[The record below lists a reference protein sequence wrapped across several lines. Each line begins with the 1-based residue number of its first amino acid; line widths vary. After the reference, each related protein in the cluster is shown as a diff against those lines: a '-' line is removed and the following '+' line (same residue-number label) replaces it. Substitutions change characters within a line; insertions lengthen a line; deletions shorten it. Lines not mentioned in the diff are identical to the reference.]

1 MTRINA
7 NGLYPPAFIFASI
20 RVIRGQI
27 FSSLVYIR
35 PARRSLSEGGCS
47 FVVRPSADLTIPS
60 LRRSF
65 SLSLQSMKRYLPFVI
80 VAAVALVTLGSGAML
95 YRAKRPQLLS
105 MPENRSPSGKSG
117 TESMH
122 VRGNPH
128 AVVTLEEFGDFQCPP
143 CSTFASFGEE
153 LLKEYDS
160 RLRIVFRNF
169 PLPLHEHARD
179 AALAAEAA
187 GMQGRFWEM
196 HDVLYREQA
205 VWSKAPNARELFE
218 SYAGTIGLN
227 LDQFRKDMDSE
238 KARER
243 VDSDHALGDS
253 LGVNVTPTFFINNH
267 PVDPKDKN
275 PEGVRAAINAALA
288 GKSQT

>member
-1 MTRINA
+1 MKRTDV
-7 NGLYPPAFIFASI
+7 FAI
-20 RVIRGQI
+20 RT
-27 FSSLVYIR
+27 
-35 PARRSLSEGGCS
+35 CS
-47 FVVRPSADLTIPS
+47 FLRHSDFVITPRNVLDTASAFAANLLSCSHLTIHS
-60 LRRSF
+60 FRRSF
-65 SLSLQSMKRYLPFVI
+65 SLLLQSMKRYLPFVI
-80 VAAVALVTLGSGAML
+80 VAAVALAALGSGAML

-105 MPENRSPSGKSG
+105 IPENKSVSGKSG
-117 TESMH
+117 AESMH
-122 VRGNPH
+122 IRGNPD
-128 AVVTLEEFGDFQCPP
+128 APVTLEEFGDFQCPP
-143 CSTFASFGEE
+143 CGNFAGFAEE

-160 RLRIVFRNF
+160 RLRLVFRNF
-169 PLPLHEHARD
+169 PLEPHEHARE

-187 GMQGRFWEM
+187 GLQGRFWEM

-205 VWSKAPNARELFE
+205 AWSKAPNARELFE

-227 LDQFRKDMDSE
+227 LDQFRKDMDGE

-253 LGVNVTPTFFINNH
+253 LGIKLTPTLYINNR

>member
-1 MTRINA
+1 
-7 NGLYPPAFIFASI
+7 
-20 RVIRGQI
+20 
-27 FSSLVYIR
+27 
-35 PARRSLSEGGCS
+35 
-47 FVVRPSADLTIPS
+47 
-60 LRRSF
+60 
-65 SLSLQSMKRYLPFVI
+65 MKRYLPFVI
-80 VAAVALVTLGSGAML
+80 VAAVALAALGSGAML

-105 MPENRSPSGKSG
+105 IPENKSVSGKSG
-117 TESMH
+117 AESMH
-122 VRGNPH
+122 IRGNPD
-128 AVVTLEEFGDFQCPP
+128 APVTLEEFGDFQCPP
-143 CSTFASFGEE
+143 CGNFAGFAEE

-160 RLRIVFRNF
+160 RLRLVFRNF
-169 PLPLHEHARD
+169 PLEPHEHARE

-187 GMQGRFWEM
+187 GLQGRFWEM

-205 VWSKAPNARELFE
+205 AWSKAPNARELFD

-227 LDQFRKDMDSE
+227 LDQFRKDMDGE

-253 LGVNVTPTFFINNH
+253 LGIKLTPTLYINNR